1 MRDLGRRV
9 TDRLASLTSRLVAT
23 AVALVLVVTVLVGV
37 AATLALHSRL
47 TAQLDD
53 QVAQTSRVAQRLA
66 TGTAPQGDDR
76 DPGNVRPGS
85 LIAVF
90 RDDGL
95 VFGFRAGQG
104 REDDRALG
112 TDMLD
117 VLGAVPADGR
127 IRQVDLAGAGSYRV
141 EAVALDG
148 GIVVVGLT
156 TVEVDEAVASLVR
169 SETLLI
175 ALGGVLAAAG
185 ALLVVRRQLGPLRE
199 VAQTAH
205 TVSELPL
212 SAGEIHLS
220 ERVPA
225 HLTNENTEVGQVGAA
240 LNTLLAHVESSLE
253 ARQRSEQQVRQ
264 FVADASHE
272 LRTPLATIVG
282 YAELARTR
290 PDPDTVATALAK
302 VSEES
307 GRMTALVEDLLL
319 LARLDAGRPLGSEP
333 VDLTRLLLEAVSD
346 AQVLAPE
353 HSWRLELP
361 EESVEVVGDEARLHQ
376 VATNLLTNARKHTP
390 PGTTVTVAATAAGF
404 VVADDGPGFP
414 PELAEHA
421 FERFARGDTAR
432 ERTGGAGLGL
442 ALVHA
447 IVTSLGGVVTLTSRP
462 GDTRFSVRLVPA
474 PSFLPSSPPVGS
486 VPGGASA

>member
-1 MRDLGRRV
+1 MRLPG
-9 TDRLASLTSRLVAT
+9 LASLTFRLVLT

-37 AATLALHSRL
+37 AATVALDSRL
-47 TAQLDD
+47 TAQLDE
-53 QVAQTSRVAQRLA
+53 QVSQTSAVAQRLA
-66 TGTAPQGDDR
+66 TGAPPQGSDR
-76 DPGNVRPGS
+76 DPGNVRPDS
-85 LIAVF
+85 LIGVF
-90 RDDGL
+90 RDDGQ
-95 VFGFRAGQG
+95 VFGSLAGQG
-104 REDDRALG
+104 DDSSSLG
-112 TDMLD
+112 SA
-117 VLGAVPADGR
+117 VLGELGEVPSDGR
-127 IRQVDLAGAGSYRV
+127 IREVALADVGTYRVKAVDLV
-141 EAVALDG
+141 G
-148 GIVVVGLT
+148 GVVVVGLPT
-156 TVEVDEAVASLVR
+156 KEVDEALASLVR
-169 SETLLI
+169 AEVLLI

-185 ALLVVRRQLGPLRE
+185 ALLVVRRQLRPLRE

-205 TVSELPL
+205 AVSELPL

-225 HLTNENTEVGQVGAA
+225 HLTSENTEVGQVGAA

-253 ARQRSEQQVRQ
+253 ARQRSELQVRQ

-290 PDPDTVATALAK
+290 PDPDNVATALAK

-346 AQVLAPE
+346 AQVLAPA
-353 HSWRLELP
+353 HHWRLELP
-361 EESVEVVGDEARLHQ
+361 DESVEVLGDEARLHQ
-376 VATNLLTNARKHTP
+376 VITNLLTNARKHTP
-390 PGTTVTVAATAAGF
+390 AGTTVTVSATPAGF
-404 VVADDGPGFP
+404 VVSDDGPGFAP
-414 PELAEHA
+414 DLVSHA

-447 IVTSLGGVVTLTSRP
+447 IVTSLGGVVTLTSTP
-462 GDTRFSVRLVPA
+462 GDTRFSVRLVPTVPTA
-474 PSFLPSSPPVGS
+474 PAAVVGS
-486 VPGGASA
+486 APDGAPA

>member
-1 MRDLGRRV
+1 M
-9 TDRLASLTSRLVAT
+9 TWLASLTSRLVAT
-23 AVALVLVVTVLVGV
+23 AVALVLVVTLLIGV
-37 AATLALHSRL
+37 AATLAMHNRL
-47 TAQLDD
+47 TAQVDD
-53 QVAQTSRVAQRLA
+53 QIDQAWRVFAQPDGFA
-66 TGTAPQGDDR
+66 GGPE
-76 DPGNVRPGS
+76 GNIRPGTVVAAFPTGEQAS
-85 LIAVF
+85 GQF
-90 RDDGL
+90 
-95 VFGFRAGQG
+95 AGQG
-104 REDDRALG
+104 PRSTRELSREVLDDLTSVR
-112 TDMLD
+112 
-117 VLGAVPADGR
+117 PDGS
-127 IRQVDLAGAGSYRV
+127 IQGVDLPGLDGYRV
-141 EAVALDG
+141 RAEQFDG
-148 GIVVVGLT
+148 GVIMIGLPT
-156 TVEVDEAVASLVR
+156 GEVDAAVSSLIGYEV
-169 SETLLI
+169 LLI
-175 ALGGVLAAAG
+175 ALGGVLAAGG

-253 ARQRSEQQVRQ
+253 ARQRSELQVRQ

-290 PDPDTVATALAK
+290 PDPDHVATALAK

-319 LARLDAGRPLGSEP
+319 LARLDAGRPLGSES

-346 AQVLAPE
+346 AQVLAPR
-353 HSWRLELP
+353 HHWRLELP
-361 EESVEVVGDEARLHQ
+361 EESVEVLGDEARLHQ

-390 PGTTVTVAATAAGF
+390 PGTTVTVSASATGF

-462 GDTRFSVRLVPA
+462 GDTRFSVRLVPVSVTPPTSA
-474 PSFLPSSPPVGS
+474 HPAAGPSVGS
-486 VPGGASA
+486 APDGVPA